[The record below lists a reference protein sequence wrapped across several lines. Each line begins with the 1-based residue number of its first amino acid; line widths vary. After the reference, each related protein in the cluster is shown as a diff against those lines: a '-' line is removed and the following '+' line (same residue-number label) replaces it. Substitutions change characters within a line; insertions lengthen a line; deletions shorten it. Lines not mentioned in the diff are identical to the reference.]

1 MIVLCILCIV
11 SCSIVFT
18 FYCYVMHC
26 CTVYGQSVEGLHGL
40 RHDDQILKSE
50 VFLTNSKGI
59 RAPLAPACP
68 PPPWKRAGGQLPP
81 CPRGVGVP
89 DWSQWDWWISGVARV
104 SSARGP
110 MLASPA
116 PPPRISTPP
125 ATYRPTR
132 LAPLGLGVRP
142 PPSVW

>member
-40 RHDDQILKSE
+40 RHDQTLKSE
-50 VFLTNSKGI
+50 VFLTNNSKGI

-68 PPPWKRAGGQLPP
+68 PPWKRAGGQLPP
-81 CPRGVGVP
+81 LPPWGRRPWSLLYDVLGGVLLCTSLVRRSTKKVLGLVL
-89 DWSQWDWWISGVARV
+89 D
-104 SSARGP
+104 SS
-110 MLASPA
+110 LLK
-116 PPPRISTPP
+116 
-125 ATYRPTR
+125 TR
-132 LAPLGLGVRP
+132 LKSKVY
-142 PPSVW
+142 